1 MRTSWR
7 AGTRIPLLFIVS
19 SRRLRQRRGR
29 LSGVCRVGLNQGVL
43 MRAATRERTVSVRQ
57 AARVTGTE
65 EVTS

>member
-19 SRRLRQRRGR
+19 SHRLRQRRGR
-29 LSGVCRVGLNQGVL
+29 LLCDEYGLNQGVL

-65 EVTS
+65 EATS